1 MAGVRSKLDGS
12 GLGDDEEG
20 DDGDVYEFDGDD
32 GEDDGGGDDYVDNG
46 DAGEKNLQRRRHELL
61 PR

>member
-1 MAGVRSKLDGS
+1 MDGL
-12 GLGDDEEG
+12 GLGDDEEV

-32 GEDDGGGDDYVDNG
+32 GEDDGGGDDDVDNG